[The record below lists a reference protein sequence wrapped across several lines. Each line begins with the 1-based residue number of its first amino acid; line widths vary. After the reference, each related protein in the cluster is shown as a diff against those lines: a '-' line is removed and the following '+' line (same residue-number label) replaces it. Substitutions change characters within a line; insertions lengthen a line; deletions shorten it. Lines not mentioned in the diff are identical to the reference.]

1 MNEALRLHARHAA
14 GGFFSSST
22 NLPGNPAT
30 ANAIDRISADCALN
44 CSLHAGRGRAEEEHY
59 GQDDKEDDC
68 GQRG

>member
-30 ANAIDRISADCALN
+30 ANAIDRISPEARLFSPSEN
-44 CSLHAGRGRAEEEHY
+44 NRAEEEHY